1 MFTIFLGYKSSF
13 IACHLPWLQ
22 VIFCCAL
29 CDEDEETSQPWFVS
43 QHVTRDGN
51 KLSLCLG
58 NSSDYYFL
66 KIFAGNILGQCV
78 SVSVEVARS
87 ENKGLKFAK

>member
-1 MFTIFLGYKSSF
+1 M
-13 IACHLPWLQ
+13 
-22 VIFCCAL
+22 
-29 CDEDEETSQPWFVS
+29 S